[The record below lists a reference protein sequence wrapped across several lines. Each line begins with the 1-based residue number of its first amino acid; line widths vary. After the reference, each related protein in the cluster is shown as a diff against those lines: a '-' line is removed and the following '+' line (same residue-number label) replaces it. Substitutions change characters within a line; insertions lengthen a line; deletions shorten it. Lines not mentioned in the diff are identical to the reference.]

1 MAAQSGF
8 VPRSMPEFEDHAAQ
22 TVKSTTCYMCACR
35 CGIDVTLEGN
45 EIRFIRGNRRHPVN
59 KGVLC
64 AKGNAGIMKQKSPA
78 KLTQPLIR
86 TPGSERG
93 AGEFE
98 PISWDRALELLTERL
113 RKIRATDPKKLAFF
127 TGRDQ
132 MQALSGFWAT
142 QFGTINWSAH
152 GGFCSVNM
160 AAGGLYTTGQS
171 FWEFGD
177 PDWDRAKYFML
188 WGVAED
194 HASNP
199 IKIGLEKL
207 KRRGAKFVAIN
218 PVRTGYQAI
227 ADEWIGVRPG
237 TDGLLALAFVHVL
250 LKNEQFDQ
258 DFLARYTNATQLVIH
273 DPGTARHGLLLR
285 DADGQPQVW
294 DMESEAPASW
304 HDAAHEGTGIVP
316 ALFGEHA
323 TEDANGHATGVCTV
337 MTLLVEKYLDERYAP
352 EKVAATI
359 GVSAATIERLALEMA
374 HVAFRET
381 ITVETPWTDWTG
393 RRHERFVG
401 RPVAMHAMRGVSA
414 HSNGFQSCRA
424 IHLVQILLGAVD
436 SPGSHLAKPPFPKHI
451 PPGIK
456 PAKTMAPDT
465 PLSSPPLGFPTGPED
480 LVIGPD
486 GEPLR
491 IDKAY
496 SWEAPIANHG
506 MMHMVINNAVKGDPY
521 SIDTLILFMANMG
534 WNSSMNTAEVQDMLC
549 ATDED
554 GAYRIP
560 FIVTS
565 DAFHSE
571 MVNFSDLVLPDT
583 TYLERFDAI
592 SMLDRPISEPHAAC
606 DSIRQPVIAP
616 ERDVRPWQEVL
627 VDVGTRLGFPALV
640 HADGSA
646 RFSGYEDFIT
656 NWEKAPGIGFLAGF
670 RGEDGTESMVGE
682 PNPDQWQAYI
692 DNGCFFEYHLPP
704 EQRFYRFAN
713 RDYLAWAKSVGF
725 NGSDGPIVMELYS
738 ETLQKFRLAGEGL
751 YEGPCPTEPEDKRR
765 LIEHFDPLPDWYRP
779 LEEQRVDNAAYPFH
793 AVNQRPMFM
802 YHSWDSQNAW
812 LRQIMAQNY
821 LYLNR
826 ARALELG
833 IGDLDWVW
841 VESHHGKIRCQ
852 AKLMEGCNPDTVW
865 TWNAIGKQSGAW
877 GLGKDAPEATRGFLM
892 NHLISELLPSVD
904 GERRLTNSD
913 PVTGQ
918 AAWYD
923 LKVNVRRAAPGES
936 GVWPEFESIRRLPDM
951 AEPPDVLRYHTH
963 PAVNLERP
971 FRDALTRG
979 SLGTRSG
986 EHDHRTRG
994 GVDRGPFRP
1003 GGDGD
1008 GAGTDPRADAGARTT
1023 FPPERPR

>member
-1 MAAQSGF
+1 MAAL
-8 VPRSMPEFEDHAAQ
+8 PEFENHEAQ

-45 EIRFIRGNRRHPVN
+45 EIRFIKGNRRHPVN

-78 KLTQPLIR
+78 KLTQPLVR
-86 TPGSERG
+86 KAGTERG

-98 PISWDRALELLTERL
+98 PISWERALDLLTERL

-132 MQALSGFWAT
+132 MQALTGFWAT

-160 AAGGLYTTGQS
+160 AAGGLYMTGQS

-177 PDWDRAKYFML
+177 PDWDRARYFML

-218 PVRTGYQAI
+218 PARTGYQAI
-227 ADEWIGVRPG
+227 ADEWIGIRPG
-237 TDGLLALAFVHVL
+237 TDGLLALSFVHVL

-258 DFLARYTNATQLVIH
+258 DFLTRYTNSTQLVIH
-273 DPGTARHGLLLR
+273 DPGTARHGMLLR

-294 DMESEAPASW
+294 NMATDSTAPW
-304 HDAAHEGTGIVP
+304 HDAVHDGTGVSA
-316 ALFGEHA
+316 ALFGDY
-323 TEDANGHATGVCTV
+323 TTDDANGHVTGVGTV
-337 MTLLVEKYLDERYAP
+337 MSLLVEKYLDEQYAP
-352 EKVAATI
+352 EAVAEAT
-359 GVSAATIERLALEMA
+359 GVDAATIERLALEMA
-374 HVAFRET
+374 HVAFKET
-381 ITVETPWTDWTG
+381 ITIETPWTDWTG
-393 RRHERFVG
+393 RRHPRFIG
-401 RPVAMHAMRGVSA
+401 RPVAMHAMRGISA

-424 IHLVQILLGAVD
+424 IHLVQMLLGAID

-456 PAKTMAPDT
+456 PAQAMAPDT
-465 PLSSPPLGFPTGPED
+465 PLSSPPLGFPTCPED
-480 LVIGPD
+480 LCIDAD
-486 GEPLR
+486 GNPLR

-534 WNSSMNTAEVQDMLC
+534 WNSSMNTAEVQGMLQEK
-549 ATDED
+549 DEHGD
-554 GAYRIP
+554 YKIP

-571 MVNFSDLVLPDT
+571 MVNFSDMVLPDT
-583 TYLERFDAI
+583 TYLERYDAI

-606 DSIRQPVIAP
+606 DSIRQPVLTLD
-616 ERDVRPWQEVL
+616 RDVRPWQEVL
-627 VDVGTRLGFPALV
+627 VDIGSRLGFPALV
-640 HADGSA
+640 NPDGTA
-646 RFSGYEDFIT
+646 KFSGYEDFIT
-656 NWEKAPGIGFLAGF
+656 NWEKAPGIGFLAGW
-670 RGEDGTESMVGE
+670 RGEQGEKSMVGA

-692 DNGCFFEYHLPP
+692 DHDCFFEHHLPP

-725 NGSDGPIVMELYS
+725 NGHDGPIVMELYS

-751 YEGPCPTEPEDKRR
+751 YAGPCPTAPEDKKR
-765 LIEHFDPLPDWYRP
+765 LIDHFDPLPDWYMP
-779 LEEQRVDNAAYPFH
+779 LEEQRVDNATYPFH

-821 LYLNR
+821 LYMNR
-826 ARALELG
+826 ARGAKLG
-833 IGDLDWVW
+833 IDDFDWVW
-841 VESHHGKIRCQ
+841 VTSHHGKIRCQ
-852 AKLMEGCNPDTVW
+852 VKLMEGCNPDTVW

-877 GLGKDAPEATRGFLM
+877 GLETNAPEATRGFLM

-923 LKVNVRRAAPGES
+923 LKVDVKPAAAGET
-936 GVWPEFESIRRLPDM
+936 GVWPEFASVRRLPDM
-951 AEPPDVLRYHTH
+951 APGADVLRYHTH
-963 PAVNLERP
+963 DAVNLERSME
-971 FRDALTRG
+971 DALM
-979 SLGTRSG
+979 
-986 EHDHRTRG
+986 
-994 GVDRGPFRP
+994 RGPLRP
-1003 GGDGD
+1003 ADPD
-1008 GAGTDPRADAGARTT
+1008 GAD
-1023 FPPERPR
+1023 RPTEKGR